1 LSKPWSKQVS
11 KLHPPNNWTNTHGI
25 VQMKTDRWLKTGLWG
40 SIVTAICCVTPILPF
55 LLGLIGLAAFTSYL
69 DYVLF
74 PLLGLFLILTFYAWL
89 KQKKSC

>member
-1 LSKPWSKQVS
+1 
-11 KLHPPNNWTNTHGI
+11 
-25 VQMKTDRWLKTGLWG
+25 MKTDRWFKTGLCG
-40 SIVTAICCVTPILPF
+40 SIVTAICCATPILPF
-55 LLGLIGLAAFTSYL
+55 LLGLIGLAILTPYL